1 MKRKQQ
7 MDTSARIAMIALI
20 GIVLSL
26 TALIGIGKSTVA
38 VEAKAHTPI
47 QWIPTPEDQAYMDS
61 MRSIDATT
69 KADIDS
75 IRCMIQDILLK
86 LE

>member
-7 MDTSARIAMIALI
+7 MEKSEEIAMITSI
-20 GIVLSL
+20 GIALSL
-26 TALIGIGKSTVA
+26 TVLIRLGKSTVT

-75 IRCMIQDILLK
+75 IRCMIQGILDK